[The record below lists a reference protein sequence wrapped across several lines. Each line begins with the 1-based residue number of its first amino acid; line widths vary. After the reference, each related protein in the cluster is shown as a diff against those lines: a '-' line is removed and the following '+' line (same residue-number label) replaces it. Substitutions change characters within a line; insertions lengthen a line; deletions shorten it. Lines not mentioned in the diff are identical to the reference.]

1 MTEHTLDSIAS
12 HPASRS
18 RSRLCVAC
26 PPGTFGND
34 ARTECLACPAGH
46 VSGDEGSTEC
56 STECQPGFYA
66 SSDATECLACEDG
79 YYSTEAGQIECLRC
93 DEGRHTSDDATAC
106 VECEGNSISFGG
118 QTECTEC
125 THGFADESHT
135 SCRPCDP
142 GFTVNDDSTRC
153 IPCPQGQKRAFEDA
167 LCSPCEAGRVSDK
180 VSKGEREEEYSASK
194 TTRNGNGP
202 WEYGRGMPCCHPT
215 PLACHAT
222 PPIFALLP

>member
-56 STECQPGFYA
+56 PTECQPGFYA

-79 YYSTEAGQIECLRC
+79 YYSTEAGQSECSRC
-93 DEGRHTSDDATAC
+93 DEGRHTSDGANAC
-106 VECEGNSISFGG
+106 VECELSLI
-118 QTECTEC
+118 
-125 THGFADESHT
+125 H
-135 SCRPCDP
+135 
-142 GFTVNDDSTRC
+142 
-153 IPCPQGQKRAFEDA
+153 I
-167 LCSPCEAGRVSDK
+167 
-180 VSKGEREEEYSASK
+180 
-194 TTRNGNGP
+194 
-202 WEYGRGMPCCHPT
+202 
-215 PLACHAT
+215 
-222 PPIFALLP
+222 